1 MSTTKLLV
9 ATKNPGKLKEYQEI
23 LDGLG
28 DIEWLSLWDVGLGH
42 MEVEETGTTFEENAC
57 LKAEA
62 YANAAGMLTLA
73 DDSGLVVDA
82 LNGEPGVYSARYG
95 APEAA
100 SDVDRYQLLLKN
112 LAHIE
117 MPQRT
122 AHFACVIGIALPN
135 QSPKFAE
142 GRVEGHIGFEPRGSN
157 GFGYDPVFLLPDGRM
172 LAELPS
178 DEKNLISHRGRA
190 LQASLPILKSY
201 LAGQ

>member
-1 MSTTKLLV
+1 MARQLLV
-9 ATKNPGKLKEYQEI
+9 ATKNQGKLKEYQEI

-42 MEVEETGTTFEENAC
+42 MEVEETGATFEENAG

-82 LNGEPGVYSARYG
+82 LNGAPGVYSARYG

-100 SDVDRYQLLLKN
+100 TDIQRYQLLLKN
-112 LAHIE
+112 LASVE

-122 AHFACVIGIALPN
+122 ARFACVVGIGLPE
-135 QSPKFAE
+135 QAPEFAV
-142 GRVEGHIGFEPRGSN
+142 GYVEGHVGFEPRGSN
-157 GFGYDPVFLLPDGRM
+157 GFGYDPVFLLPDGRTM
-172 LAELPS
+172 AELPS
-178 DEKNLISHRGRA
+178 DEKHRISHRGRA
-190 LQASLPILKSY
+190 LQAALPILQKY
-201 LAGQ
+201 FAR